1 MKKRSIKIQ
10 VLAHAGREGVEGRRG
25 AEMAPCDFEA
35 LRAELQEKF
44 PDMKI
49 TDELVMSKA
58 LYPDVSYTNI
68 SQFKC

>member
-1 MKKRSIKIQ
+1 
-10 VLAHAGREGVEGRRG
+10 
-25 AEMAPCDFEA
+25 MAPCDFEA